1 MTRIKKKRILVVDYE
16 YDSNLLLKT
25 ILERNGFIVDC
36 FDDSFVAM
44 ENFRSNLFSL
54 VILNIKLPI
63 FNGFQLYREI
73 RKRDKKV
80 KVCFITDGEMYY
92 GVYTDIFNSLD
103 ENCFIRKPINY
114 DDLLVRLGKIIKM
127 PELNTLN
134 NKLVD

>member
-1 MTRIKKKRILVVDYE
+1 MTKINKNKILVVDYE

-36 FDDSFVAM
+36 FDDPFVAM

-54 VILNIKLPI
+54 IILNIKLPKL
-63 FNGFQLYREI
+63 NGFQLYREI
-73 RKRDKKV
+73 RKKDKKV

-103 ENCFIRKPINY
+103 ENSFIRKPINY
-114 DDLLVRLGKIIKM
+114 DNLLEHLSKIIRYA
-127 PELNTLN
+127 N
-134 NKLVD
+134 

>member
-1 MTRIKKKRILVVDYE
+1 MTKINKNKILVVDYE

-36 FDDSFVAM
+36 FDDPFVAM

-54 VILNIKLPI
+54 IVLNIKLPKL
-63 FNGFQLYREI
+63 NGFQLYREI
-73 RKRDKKV
+73 RKKDKKV

-103 ENCFIRKPINY
+103 ENSFIRKPINY
-114 DDLLVRLGKIIKM
+114 DNLLEHLSKIIRYA
-127 PELNTLN
+127 N
-134 NKLVD
+134 

>member
-1 MTRIKKKRILVVDYE
+1 M
-16 YDSNLLLKT
+16 
-25 ILERNGFIVDC
+25 
-36 FDDSFVAM
+36 
-44 ENFRSNLFSL
+44 
-54 VILNIKLPI
+54 

-103 ENCFIRKPINY
+103 ENCFIRKPIND
-114 DDLLVRLGKIIKM
+114 DDLLVRVGKIIKM
-127 PELNTLN
+127 LEPNTL

>member
-1 MTRIKKKRILVVDYE
+1 MTRIKKERILVVDYE
-16 YDSNLLLKT
+16 HDSNLLLKT

-36 FDDSFVAM
+36 FVDPFVAM

-80 KVCFITDGEMYY
+80 KVFFITDGEMYY

-114 DDLLVRLGKIIKM
+114 DDLLVRLSKIIKM

-134 NKLVD
+134 KLVD

>member
-16 YDSNLLLKT
+16 HDSNLLLKT

-36 FDDSFVAM
+36 FVDPFVAM

-80 KVCFITDGEMYY
+80 KVFFITDGEMYY

-114 DDLLVRLGKIIKM
+114 DDLLVRLSKIIKM

-134 NKLVD
+134 KLVD

>member
-1 MTRIKKKRILVVDYE
+1 MTRIKKKRILVVDHE
-16 YDSNLLLKT
+16 HDSNLLLKT
-25 ILERNGFIVDC
+25 ILQRNGFIVDC
-36 FDDSFVAM
+36 FYDSFVAM

-92 GVYTDIFNSLD
+92 RVYTDIFNSLD

-134 NKLVD
+134 KLVD

>member
-16 YDSNLLLKT
+16 HDSNLLLKT

-73 RKRDKKV
+73 RKRDKK
-80 KVCFITDGEMYY
+80 E
-92 GVYTDIFNSLD
+92 
-103 ENCFIRKPINY
+103 R
-114 DDLLVRLGKIIKM
+114 
-127 PELNTLN
+127 
-134 NKLVD
+134 